1 MRLIAI
7 FHKMNLSGTGKAIF
21 AYFQILVLDI
31 YEIKVLVIEGGG
43 VFKID
48 SLDERKILV
57 KEKEIII

>member
-1 MRLIAI
+1 
-7 FHKMNLSGTGKAIF
+7 MNLSGTGKAIF